1 MMALLFNYAG
11 HLRGACA
18 GETKSG
24 NHQSSLAIL
33 LTIRFR
39 GGSGAEPLHA
49 ALLRAQKSAG
59 RGRKWVNDGLK
70 KGCTEKQKEVYQ

>member
-33 LTIRFR
+33 LKIRFR
-39 GGSGAEPLHA
+39 GGSGAELTHA
-49 ALLRAQKSAG
+49 ALMRARMFVG
-59 RGRKWVNDGLK
+59 RGRVRNCGTLGTRAQLLASSLWL
-70 KGCTEKQKEVYQ
+70 